1 LQRWGR
7 WTIVAGMTTDAGS
20 SMAVFITRVTLGTAF
35 VVAVIV
41 LLVLWQGRGLTLV
54 SAFLGSI
61 ITFFFAAI
69 AVGVVLSTL
78 SSILLK
84 RKDSRR

>member
-1 LQRWGR
+1 MKMQAAPF
-7 WTIVAGMTTDAGS
+7 T
-20 SMAVFITRVTLGTAF
+20 AVRITRVTLGTAL

-54 SAFLGSI
+54 SAFLLSI

-69 AVGVVLSTL
+69 AVGVVLSAL
-78 SSILLK
+78 SPILLK
-84 RKDSRR
+84 RDDIHR